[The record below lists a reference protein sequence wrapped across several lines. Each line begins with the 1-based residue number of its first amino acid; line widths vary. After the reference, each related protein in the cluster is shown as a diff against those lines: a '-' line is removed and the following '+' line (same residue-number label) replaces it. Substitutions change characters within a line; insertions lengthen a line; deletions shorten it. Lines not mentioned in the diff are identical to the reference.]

1 MEKLHYLIGNGVK
14 KVLEGNNLNNDSINQ
29 RLNNIKKRKTSLR
42 HDITSEVK
50 LIEIEK
56 EELKLFK
63 QGLPIKEQN
72 TKRIEKKR
80 VSSVQTIETSKLK
93 VEEKDIEAEYI
104 EYRDANCD
112 KEYFNRIKSM
122 LEELPESNGSKFY
135 PKANVNIGIIADE
148 FLYNSFHGI
157 ANFIY
162 ITPKNYQEYI
172 NKLDV
177 FFIATTWKGLN
188 LEWKGLGNPK
198 SRKRREQLF
207 EIIKAYK
214 EKGIKVVFYSKED
227 PVNYDRFIELAQKCD
242 YIFTTAEEVVGNYK
256 KDCQNENV
264 NVLSFGVNPIYHNPV
279 GIKKFAKQKE
289 VLFAGSWY
297 GKYPHRQEDTRMIFD
312 GILAGEAGLKI
323 IDRNYELNNAQY
335 FFPKEYTKYV
345 SPSVEHGYLQKLH
358 KLYDWAINLNSVKY
372 SETMFANRVYE
383 LQALG
388 NILLSNYSTA
398 INNKFPNVFLVHD
411 KNEVQ
416 DILNGFTEEEKYKH
430 QMYGVR
436 KVMTS
441 ETTFHRLEQLLET
454 VGYSYE
460 KVQRKVAVVV
470 KNKSDRIQRMFEKQT
485 YLNKD
490 LILENEF
497 NEQVKKQYDFVA
509 FFSEDKEYREFYLE
523 DMINA
528 FKYTNSDYVTKEAY
542 YEKDMFVSGVQH
554 DYVTTMYD
562 KYRTVFWTEAYTT
575 KDLLRMTGAVEL
587 PNGYSIDCF
596 EFNNS
601 PSKEQVEK
609 QKDYKLSVIIPTY
622 NNGDYLLNK
631 CFNSLKRSSMFEDM
645 EIIIVDDGST
655 DNYTPRIV
663 SRLAEDYYNVS
674 SYFFNDGGSA
684 SASRPRNKGFELST
698 APYITYLDPDN
709 EAVNDAY
716 RKLYD
721 EINNNDYDF
730 IVGNIFRLSD
740 KAMRLN
746 YYRTVVQHN
755 NKSDVIEGNAKEL
768 LISSKFKA
776 ASIQAL
782 VARREVIANNSL
794 SMVVGAAG
802 QDTLFFH
809 ELMLHSDKVKAVNL
823 DIHVYYA
830 AVSGSTV
837 NSISKRFY
845 EKYYALEKRRV
856 EALRRHGILEGYLER
871 RFEYYFKNWY
881 LVKLQKVKRD
891 EALESIKIIAEI
903 FDLYK
908 KDVKLKDSDL
918 IRFAKWC
925 ENKDYTSI
933 KEKYVVL

>member
-1 MEKLHYLIGNGVK
+1 M
-14 KVLEGNNLNNDSINQ
+14 NNDSINQ
-29 RLNNIKKRKTSLR
+29 RLNNIKKRKISLR
-42 HDITSEVK
+42 QDIISEVK

-63 QGLPIKEQN
+63 QEIPIKEKN
-72 TKRIEKKR
+72 TRRIEKTP
-80 VSSVQTIETSKLK
+80 VSSIQTIEAPKLK
-93 VEEKDIEAEYI
+93 VEGKDIEAEYI
-104 EYRDANCD
+104 DHRNRNCD
-112 KEYFNRIKSM
+112 KEYFNRIKYM

-135 PKANVNIGIIADE
+135 PKAKVNIGIIADE
-148 FLYNSFHGI
+148 FLYNSFNGI

-162 ITPKNYQEYI
+162 ITPENYREYA

-188 LEWKGLGNPK
+188 LEWRGLGNPK

-207 EIIKAYK
+207 EIIKIYK
-214 EKGIKVVFYSKED
+214 EKGVKVVFYSKED
-227 PVNYDRFIELAQKCD
+227 PVNYERFIELAKKCD
-242 YIFTTAEEVVGNYK
+242 YIFTTAEEVVKDYK

-264 NVLSFGVNPIYHNPV
+264 NVLNFGVNPIYHNPI
-279 GIKKFAKQKE
+279 GIKKFTKQKE

-297 GKYPHRQEDTRMIFD
+297 DKYPHRQEDTRMIFD
-312 GILAGEAGLKI
+312 GILDGEAGLKI

-441 ETTFHRLEQLLET
+441 ETTFHRLEQLLDT
-454 VGYSYE
+454 IGYSSQ
-460 KVQRKVAVVV
+460 KIQRRVAVVV
-470 KNKSDRIQRMFEKQT
+470 KDKSEHIQQMFEKQT
-485 YLNKD
+485 YPNKD
-490 LILENEF
+490 LMLENEF
-497 NEQVKKQYDFVA
+497 NEHSKKQYDFVA

-528 FKYTNSDYVTKEAY
+528 FKYTNCDYVTKEAY
-542 YEKDMFVSGVQH
+542 YEKDILVSGVQH

-562 KYRTVFWTEAYTT
+562 KHRTVFWTESYAT

-596 EFNNS
+596 EFNNRS
-601 PSKEQVEK
+601 LKEQAK
-609 QKDYKLSVIIPTY
+609 KPKDYKLSVIIPTY

-631 CFNSLKRSSMFEDM
+631 CFGSLKRSSMFEDM

-663 SRLAEDYYNVS
+663 SRLAEDYCNVS

-730 IVGNIFRLSD
+730 VVGNIFRLSD

-755 NKSDVIEGNAKEL
+755 KQDIVEGKTKEL

-782 VARREVIANNSL
+782 VARREVIDNNSL
-794 SMVVGAAG
+794 RMVVGAAG

-823 DIHVYYA
+823 DVHVYYA

-845 EKYYALEKRRV
+845 EKYNALEKRRV
-856 EALRRHGILEGYLER
+856 EALRRHGILEDYLER

-881 LVKLQKVKRD
+881 LVKLQKVKKD

-908 KDVKLKDSDL
+908 KDVKLKDPEL
-918 IRFAKWC
+918 IRFAKWH

-933 KEKYVVL
+933 KEEYMVL

>member
-1 MEKLHYLIGNGVK
+1 M
-14 KVLEGNNLNNDSINQ
+14 NNDSINQ
-29 RLNNIKKRKTSLR
+29 RLNNIKKRKKTLQ
-42 HDITSEVK
+42 HDIMSETK
-50 LIEIEK
+50 LLEIEK
-56 EELKLFK
+56 EELQLFK
-63 QGLPIKEQN
+63 KELFIKE
-72 TKRIEKKR
+72 TKTKHFEKKTI
-80 VSSVQTIETSKLK
+80 SNIQAIETPKERVK
-93 VEEKDIEAEYI
+93 EKDSEVEYI
-104 EYRDANCD
+104 EYRDKNCD
-112 KEYFNRIKSM
+112 KEYFDRIKFM

-148 FLYNSFHGI
+148 FLYNSFNGI

-162 ITPKNYQEYI
+162 ITPENYRDYV

-207 EIIKAYK
+207 EIIKVYK
-214 EKGIKVVFYSKED
+214 EKGVKVVFYSKED
-227 PVNYDRFIELAQKCD
+227 PVNYERFIEIAQNCD
-242 YIFTTAEEVVGNYK
+242 YIFTTAEEVVVNYK
-256 KDCQNENV
+256 KDCGNENV
-264 NVLSFGVNPIYHNPV
+264 NILSFGVNPIYHNPV
-279 GIKKFAKQKE
+279 GIKKFTKQKE

-312 GILAGEAGLKI
+312 GILNGEAGIKI

-345 SPSVEHGYLQKLH
+345 SPSIKHGYLQKLH

-436 KVMTS
+436 KVMSS

-454 VGYSYE
+454 IGYPYG
-460 KVQRKVAVVV
+460 KVLRKVAVVV
-470 KNKSDRIQRMFEKQT
+470 KTKSRRIQKMFGKQT
-485 YLNKD
+485 YPDKD
-490 LILENEF
+490 LILESEF
-497 NEQVKKQYDFVA
+497 NEQIKKQYDFVA
-509 FFSEDKEYREFYLE
+509 FFSEDKEYRDFYLE

-528 FKYTNSDYVTKEAY
+528 FKYTNCNYITKEAY
-542 YEKDMFVSGVQH
+542 YEKDILVSGVQH

-562 KYRTVFWTEAYTT
+562 KNRTVFWADVYDAKE
-575 KDLLRMTGAVEL
+575 LLRMTGAVEL
-587 PNGYSIDCF
+587 PNGYSVDCF
-596 EFNNS
+596 EFNNR
-601 PSKEQVEK
+601 PLKEQM
-609 QKDYKLSVIIPTY
+609 QTGKDYKLSVIIPTY

-631 CFNSLKRSSMFEDM
+631 CFNSLKRSSIFNDM

-655 DNYTPRIV
+655 DNYTPQIV
-663 SRLAEDYYNVS
+663 SRLTEDYGNVS

-721 EINNNDYDF
+721 EINNSDYDF
-730 IVGNIFRLSD
+730 VVGNIFRLSD

-755 NKSDVIEGNAKEL
+755 NKQDTIVGNTKEL

-782 VARREVIANNSL
+782 VVRREVIANNSL
-794 SMVVGAAG
+794 NMVVGAAG

-823 DIHVYYA
+823 DVHVYYA

-837 NSISKRFY
+837 NSISRRFY
-845 EKYYALEKRRV
+845 EKYYALEQRRV

-881 LVKLQKVKRD
+881 LTKLQKVKNE
-891 EALESIKIIAEI
+891 EAIDSIKIIVKI
-903 FDLYK
+903 FNLYK
-908 KDVKLKDSDL
+908 EDVKLKDPDL

-925 ENKDYTSI
+925 EHKDYISI
-933 KEKYVVL
+933 KEKYVII